1 MFGENA
7 NGNGTTVSFSTN
19 GDTLPNGNGNGNGAV
34 TASGRPLTPQELQAL
49 QNAATS
55 FGGAVQRGLSLG
67 VAGVSLMVGVGLG
80 YLIWGR
86 KGTK

>member
-1 MFGENA
+1 MFGDDT
-7 NGNGTTVSFSTN
+7 NGNGTTFSYSTN
-19 GDTLPNGNGNGNGAV
+19 GNGSSL
-34 TASGRPLTPQELQAL
+34 TTSGRPLTPEELQVL

-67 VAGVSLMVGVGLG
+67 VAAVSLMVGVGLG

-86 KGTK
+86 KGAE

>member
-1 MFGENA
+1 MFGENT

-19 GDTLPNGNGNGNGAV
+19 GDMLANGNGAA
-34 TASGRPLTPQELQAL
+34 TTSGRPLTPEELQAL

-67 VAGVSLMVGVGLG
+67 VAGVSLLFGVGLG
-80 YLIWGR
+80 YLIWG
-86 KGTK
+86 KK